1 MKEATY
7 AWQKIRE
14 LERRQSDMW
23 ERLGYKYNKSILDYS
38 IQFKLSR
45 IFSRCYGR
53 IVKNKLNSIEQ
64 LNLLIVKRKRHK
76 IHIFCRIFKYFLNL
90 KYFQN
95 ILESLRYFA

>member
-38 IQFKLSR
+38 IQFKFSR
-45 IFSRCYGR
+45 IFFLDATDESLK
-53 IVKNKLNSIEQ
+53 INLTVLN
-64 LNLLIVKRKRHK
+64 N
-76 IHIFCRIFKYFLNL
+76 RIF
-90 KYFQN
+90 
-95 ILESLRYFA
+95 

>member
-38 IQFKLSR
+38 IQFK
-45 IFSRCYGR
+45 FS
-53 IVKNKLNSIEQ
+53 LDDFFSM
-64 LNLLIVKRKRHK
+64 
-76 IHIFCRIFKYFLNL
+76 
-90 KYFQN
+90 
-95 ILESLRYFA
+95 LRMNR